1 MYRKSKPRFSGPRN
15 IARTGDEK
23 SHQSHWV
30 SSHWVSDLP
39 NSTTNSSAVRGLR
52 WTDGKQETQIPFDI
66 EVDHR

>member
-30 SSHWVSDLP
+30 SDLP

-52 WTDGKQETQIPFDI
+52 STDGKQETQIPFDI